1 MKFDMEAD
9 VSRKFIK
16 DSNERSKAYGI
27 KRNQKT
33 SNKVLNDKELND
45 LIKENQELVYVAN
58 PFIEQLYDFV
68 KKSHFIVI
76 LNDVNGCILNII
88 GNNDMLKKAF
98 NSALVPGAYMG
109 EEYIGTNG
117 MGTCIYEGRP
127 LQVSGDEHYIKKFHQ
142 WTCSG
147 APIRNPNDE
156 IIGCI
161 DLTGDKA
168 LVNSHTLGMVAAAA
182 NAIESMMKIRQ
193 YTESLSMNKNYLE
206 AMMNSFQAAIF
217 SADFDGNPKLINK
230 NTSDMFGYGM
240 EELKKSNVADIIV
253 DWERIRDTV
262 KNNDSIFR
270 EDVYVNLKVNKMEV
284 NLSAYPINDKLG
296 KPMEIAFVI
305 KDVKKLRKHASR
317 VMGSKAVYTFDKII
331 GEDEGFVKTIE
342 FAKKIADSKSTV
354 LIMGES
360 GTGKEIFAQSIQN
373 YSNRKNEPFVALNCG
388 AIPKNLIESELFG
401 YVGGAFTGAKQG
413 GHPGKFEIADGGTIL
428 LDEIGEMPIDLQTRL
443 LRVIEE
449 GVVRRIGSSEEKPID
464 VRVIA
469 ATNKKLKEEVEKGN
483 FRKDL
488 YYRLNVLPLRLP
500 PLKERAGD
508 IPHLI
513 EHFMKKKSHKLNK
526 REVSIPE
533 EYMNYLMEYE
543 WPGNIRELENI
554 VELIINTES
563 LPSNI
568 GAKSGMINRENDIM
582 GEDITLDSMER
593 LHIEKILKKHKG
605 NITKTSNILGISR
618 NTLYRKM
625 EKYDINVQ

>member
-1 MKFDMEAD
+1 MKYEMVANM
-9 VSRKFIK
+9 SRKFIEE
-16 DSNERSKAYGI
+16 SNDRSKALGI

-33 SNKVLNDKELND
+33 SNKVLKERELND
-45 LIKENQELVYVAN
+45 LIKENQELIYVAN

-68 KKSHFIVI
+68 KNSNFIVI
-76 LNDVNGCILNII
+76 LNDINGCILNII
-88 GNNDMLKKAF
+88 GNNEMLKKAF

-127 LQVSGDEHYIKKFHQ
+127 LQVSGEEHYIKVFHK

-147 APIRNPNDE
+147 APIRNHKDE
-156 IIGCI
+156 VIGCI
-161 DLTGDKA
+161 DLTGDKE

-182 NAIESMMKIRQ
+182 NAIESMMKIRR
-193 YTESLSMNKNYLE
+193 YTEKLSINKNYLE
-206 AMMNSFQAAIF
+206 AIMNSFQAAIF
-217 SADFDGNPKLINK
+217 SADFDGNPKLINE
-230 NTSDMFGYGM
+230 NTSDMFGYDM
-240 EELKKSNVADIIV
+240 DKLRKTKVSDIIL

-262 KNNDSIFR
+262 ENNDSIFQ
-270 EDVYVNLKVNKMEV
+270 EDVYVNLKLNKMEV
-284 NLSAYPINDKLG
+284 NLSAYPINDKSG
-296 KPMEIAFVI
+296 KPIEIVFVI
-305 KDVKKLRKHASR
+305 KDVKKLRKHATR
-317 VMGSKAVYTFDKII
+317 VMGSKAIYTFDKII
-331 GEDEGFVKTIE
+331 GEDKGFMKTIE

-354 LIMGES
+354 LIMGDS

-373 YSNRKNEPFVALNCG
+373 YSNRRNEPFVALNCG

-401 YVGGAFTGAKQG
+401 YIGGAFTGAKQS
-413 GHPGKFEIADGGTIL
+413 GHPGKFEIADGGTIF

-449 GVVRRIGSSEEKPID
+449 GVVRRVGSSDEKPID
-464 VRVIA
+464 IRIIA
-469 ATNKKLKEEVEKGN
+469 ATNKNLKEEVEKGN

-488 YYRLNVLPLRLP
+488 YYRLNVLPLRLS

-508 IPHLI
+508 IPHLF
-513 EHFMKKKSHKLNK
+513 EYFMKKKSLKLNK
-526 REVSIPE
+526 REVPIPE
-533 EYMNYLMEYE
+533 EYMSYLMDYE

-568 GAKSGMINRENDIM
+568 GSKSGIIYSGDEIM

-593 LHIEKILKKHKG
+593 LHIEKILKKYKG
-605 NITKTSNILGISR
+605 NITKTSTILGISR
-618 NTLYRKM
+618 NTLYRKI
-625 EKYDINVQ
+625 EKYGMNVQ

>member
-1 MKFDMEAD
+1 MGYNSILNENRD
-9 VSRKFIK
+9 FIK
-16 DSNERSKAYGI
+16 ESNSRSKYYGI
-27 KRNQKT
+27 KKSQSK
-33 SNKVLNDKELND
+33 SNKLLNEKALND
-45 LIKENQELVYVAN
+45 LIKENQELIYVAN

-68 KKSHFIVI
+68 KNSNFIVI

-88 GNNDMLKKAF
+88 GNHDMLKKAF

-117 MGTCIYEGRP
+117 MGTCIFEGRP
-127 LQVSGDEHYIKKFHQ
+127 LQVSGEEHYIKTFHK

-147 APIRNPNDE
+147 APIRNYNGD

-161 DLTGDKA
+161 DLTGDKE

-182 NAIESMMKIRQ
+182 NAIESMMDIRHCN
-193 YTESLSMNKNYLE
+193 EKLSINKNYLE
-206 AMMNSFQAAIF
+206 AIMNSFQAAIF
-217 SADFDGNPKLINK
+217 SADFDGNPKLINE
-230 NTSDMFGYGM
+230 NTSDMFGYDM
-240 EELKKSNVADIIV
+240 EELKELNVSDIIV
-253 DWERIRDTV
+253 DWERIKKTV
-262 KNNDSIFR
+262 KNKDSVFQ
-270 EDVYVNLKVNKMEV
+270 EDVYVNLKINKMEV
-284 NLSAYPINDKLG
+284 NLSAYPINNKLG
-296 KPMEIAFVI
+296 NPMEIVFVI
-305 KDVKKLRKHASR
+305 KDVKKLRKHATR
-317 VMGSKAVYTFDKII
+317 VMGSKAIYTFDKII
-331 GEDEGFVKTIE
+331 GEDNGFMKTIE

-449 GVVRRIGSSEEKPID
+449 GVVRRVGASDETPID
-464 VRVIA
+464 IRIIA
-469 ATNKKLKEEVEKGN
+469 ATNKNLKEEVEKGN
-483 FRKDL
+483 FRNDL

-500 PLKERAGD
+500 SLRERSGD
-508 IPHLI
+508 IPYLI

-526 REVSIPE
+526 REVRIPE

-568 GAKSGMINRENDIM
+568 GSKIGKVHKGDEIM
-582 GEDITLDSMER
+582 GDDITLDSMER
-593 LHIEKILKKHKG
+593 LHIEKILKKYKG
-605 NITKTSNILGISR
+605 NITKTSIVLGISR

-625 EKYDINVQ
+625 DKYDLKV